1 MILSG
6 PVLASGRCDLARRP
20 TSRRWL
26 AEHHSDEYVKKARE
40 LGYRSRAVFKLE
52 ELDQRF
58 SLFRPGMSVVDL
70 GAAPG
75 SWSQF
80 AMRRVSPGGTI
91 IALDL
96 LPMEPVAG
104 VSFIQGDFREDATLD
119 RLRAELAG
127 RTVDLVLSDMAPNM
141 SGIRGVDVP
150 RALYLVELALQLSQ
164 QVLRPGGALVLK
176 AFSGSGFD
184 DFLREVRADFARVA
198 LSKPKASRGRSP
210 ETYVVAGGYRVAAR

>member
-1 MILSG
+1 
-6 PVLASGRCDLARRP
+6 LARRP

-75 SWSQF
+75 GWSQF
-80 AMRRVSPGGTI
+80 ATRRVSPGGTI

-104 VSFIQGDFREDATLD
+104 VSFIQGDFREDATLN

-164 QVLRPGGALVLK
+164 QVLRPGGTLVLK

-210 ETYVVAGGYRVAAR
+210 ETYVVAGGYRAAAR